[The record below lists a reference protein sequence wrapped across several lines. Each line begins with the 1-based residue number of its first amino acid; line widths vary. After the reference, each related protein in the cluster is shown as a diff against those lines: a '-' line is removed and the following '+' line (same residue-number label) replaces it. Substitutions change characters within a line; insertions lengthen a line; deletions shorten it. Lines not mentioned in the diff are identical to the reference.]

1 MLLFKEF
8 WMENV
13 DKILLLNDKIILQ
26 TKGSI
31 SNKQMEKEVDI
42 VFENFEILRKKS
54 DAIKA
59 DIKDFEELK
68 ILENK
73 IKKAISKARR

>member
-1 MLLFKEF
+1 
-8 WMENV
+8 
-13 DKILLLNDKIILQ
+13 
-26 TKGSI
+26 
-31 SNKQMEKEVDI
+31 MEKEVDI

-73 IKKAISKARR
+73 IKKAISKLRR